1 MPPSTSRVSQ
11 PAKPKTP
18 TDLYGWTRLAQMA
31 IARAEK
37 KKDRRLEGLRAA
49 LTNGKIEKI
58 LRQMGIISEADVLR
72 EFPL

>member
-1 MPPSTSRVSQ
+1 MSATRLSQ
-11 PAKPKTP
+11 PVKPKSP

-31 IARAEK
+31 IERAVK

-49 LTNGKIEKI
+49 LTNGKAEKT